1 MSPAPKDTRTSL
13 DSMRRLA
20 PGSQL
25 AGRYRIGKLL
35 GVGGM
40 GLVYE
45 AHDDELDL
53 RVAVKI
59 IRPELAADAVLI
71 DRFRR
76 ELVLGRQVSHP
87 NVVRIHDIGQDGDLY
102 FLTMDYVD
110 GMSLDAWLQEH
121 GRLDETTAVAFVR
134 QIAEALV
141 VAHRAG
147 VIHRDLKPSNILVDS
162 TGQLHI
168 SDFGMARSLS
178 SSGGTKAGVV
188 MGTPDYLSPEQ
199 AKGESVDGR
208 SDLYSLGIILFEML
222 SGELPFP
229 GGSVVETVAQR
240 ISGRPRELTDLGVVV
255 SPGLRKVVRRCL
267 EPKAARRPASA
278 EALLA
283 ELDGSARSPAP
294 IFGRR
299 FLMAAG
305 GVLILLA
312 TGAALWFE
320 LRGRGEAAPAT
331 VRTQSIAVLPLRD
344 ETGVATLAWMSSGI
358 AEMLVDALAQSPTL
372 RVVDAGRVARTLRD
386 LNLGPGPW
394 SEETLRRIGD
404 LLDAELLVVGSA
416 RARGPLLRVDAQ
428 LVRVGKPGGRTST
441 PIAGEAATPGALVQ
455 TLGRDL
461 RRSLDVPAPATAAP
475 VSESPEALAAYDRGT
490 ELLARGDAVLA
501 EPELEKAVAADPA
514 FGAAWYKLAEARD
527 AAGKTER
534 ALEAADRAVAAL
546 SGHESRLAYLAQAR
560 QASLRGDPEVA
571 QQVLSR
577 LVDRFPGDL
586 DSAVALADAYGQSG
600 QLSQAQRM
608 LERVAAEAPNH
619 PRALYLLGKYSI
631 LAGESRKA
639 VDDYLVRAMVVQ
651 NNLRSRQG
659 RADVLNAFGVAYR
672 DLGDLERAQEQYRQA
687 AELRLEIGDKRGYGA
702 TLRNLAQIQT
712 ARGNHD
718 EAARTLASA
727 MEIFTSLGDRA
738 GLADAVNDL
747 GMMDESRGSYG
758 QALKRYREAL
768 QIRREL
774 GDRRAE
780 AESLNNV
787 GYANQ
792 LLGDFDNASVYW
804 HQALELYKATGNREG
819 EILVTQSLG
828 QLQLAQGRWDDAV
841 KSYLK
846 ALEQSREAEMLPA
859 SAASL
864 GYLGRLAQYQ
874 GRYAAALSSYDE
886 GLKVLDGLKDVRGLV
901 EFTLARAETWI
912 ELGLLD
918 QARGDLSRA
927 EGWLGAASNHEQQA
941 EWLRL
946 GAKIQ
951 ARRGDLAGSRATL
964 ARARKEATAS
974 ESAAELL
981 RIDVEAGV
989 QLLDERRFGDALRAL
1004 QSAQQRAER
1013 LGDAMLRLRAAE
1025 ALTRASLKAKD
1036 PARAERLLAQGLR
1049 LAGTCGSYAGAPRL
1063 YRLQAQVARAR
1074 GDERAMQA
1082 SLDHSAEE
1090 LKRIQEGLA
1099 PEQASALERT
1109 IEEDRL

>member
-1 MSPAPKDTRTSL
+1 
-13 DSMRRLA
+13 MRRLA
-20 PGSQL
+20 PGARL
-25 AGRYRIGKLL
+25 AGRYRIGKLV

-53 RVAVKI
+53 RVAVKV
-59 IRPELAADAVLI
+59 IRPELAVDAALI

-110 GMSLDAWLQEH
+110 GVSLEAWLEEH
-121 GRLDETTAVAFVR
+121 GRLDEPKAVAFAR
-134 QIAEALV
+134 QIAEALA

-162 TGQLHI
+162 AGQLHI

-199 AKGESVDGR
+199 AKGESVDAR

-240 ISGRPRELTDLGVVV
+240 ISGRARELADLGVSV

-267 EPKAARRPASA
+267 EPKPSRRPASA
-278 EALLA
+278 EELLV
-283 ELDGSARSPAP
+283 ELDRAAASPTP
-294 IFGRR
+294 ILGRR
-299 FLMAAG
+299 FLVAAG
-305 GVLILLA
+305 GVLIVLA
-312 TGAALWFE
+312 AGLGFWRAFH
-320 LRGRGEAAPAT
+320 GRGEKEHLP
-331 VRTQSIAVLPLRD
+331 VRTRSIAVLPLRD
-344 ETGVATLAWMSSGI
+344 ETGAATLAWMSSGI
-358 AEMLVDALAQSPTL
+358 AELLVDALAQSPTL
-372 RVVDAGRVARTLRD
+372 RVVDAGRVTRTLRD

-394 SEETLRRIGD
+394 SDETLRRIGD

-416 RARGPLLRVDAQ
+416 RARGTLLRVDAQ
-428 LVRVGKPGGRTST
+428 LVPVGTPGGRTSK
-441 PIAGEAATPGALVQ
+441 PITGEATTPGALVQ

-461 RRSLDVPAPATAAP
+461 RRSLDIPAPETPAP
-475 VSESPEALAAYDRGT
+475 VSESPEAVAALDRGS
-490 ELLARGDAVLA
+490 ELLARGDALLA
-501 EPELEKAVAADPA
+501 EPELEKAVAADPG
-514 FGAAWYKLAEARD
+514 FGAAWYKLAEARE
-527 AAGKTER
+527 AAGKSER

-546 SGHESRLAYLAQAR
+546 KSSESRIAFLAQAR
-560 QASLRGDPEVA
+560 QASLHGDPELA
-571 QQVLSR
+571 QQILSR

-586 DSAVALADAYGQSG
+586 DSAVALAEAYGQSG
-600 QLSQAQRM
+600 QLSQARQV
-608 LERVAAEAPNH
+608 LERIAAEAPNH

-639 VDDYLVRAMVVQ
+639 VDDYLARAMVVQ

-687 AELRLEIGDKRGYGA
+687 ADLRLEIGDKHGYGT
-702 TLRNLAQIQT
+702 TLRNVAQIQT

-727 MEIFTSLGDRA
+727 MEIFTSVGDRA

-747 GMMDESRGSYG
+747 GMMEESRGSYG
-758 QALKRYREAL
+758 NALKRYREAL
-768 QIRREL
+768 QLRREL

-804 HQALELYKATGNREG
+804 HQALDLYKSTGNREG

-846 ALEQSREAEMLPA
+846 ALEQSRDAEMLSA

-874 GRYAAALSSYDE
+874 GRYAAALASYDE

-918 QARGDLSRA
+918 KAGGDLAAA
-927 EGWLGAASNHEQQA
+927 EGWLGEAENHEQKA

-946 GAKIQ
+946 SAKVQ
-951 ARRGDLAGSRATL
+951 ARRGDLAASRATL

-974 ESAAELL
+974 ESAATLL
-981 RIDVEAGV
+981 RIDVDNGL
-989 QLLDERRFGDALRAL
+989 QLLNERRGSEALRAL
-1004 QSAQQRAER
+1004 QSAQEKAER

-1036 PARAERLLAQGLR
+1036 PAKAERSLAQGLR
-1049 LAGTCGSYAGAPRL
+1049 LAGACGSYAGAPRL
-1063 YRLQAQVARAR
+1063 YRLQAQAARAR
-1074 GDERAMQA
+1074 GDERAMQT
-1082 SLDHSAEE
+1082 SLDRSAEE
-1090 LKRIQEGLA
+1090 LKRIRQGLA
-1099 PEQASALERT
+1099 PEYASALEKT

>member
-1 MSPAPKDTRTSL
+1 MTPAPKDTRTSA
-13 DSMRRLA
+13 DSLRRLA
-20 PGSQL
+20 PGSRL

-53 RVAVKI
+53 RVAVKV
-59 IRPELAADAVLI
+59 IRPELAVDAALI

-87 NVVRIHDIGQDGDLY
+87 NVVRIHDIGQDGDMY

-110 GMSLDAWLQEH
+110 GVSLEAWLAEH
-121 GRLDETTAVAFVR
+121 GRVDEPTAVAFAR
-134 QIAEALV
+134 QIAGALA

-199 AKGESVDGR
+199 AKGETVDAR

-240 ISGRPRELTDLGVVV
+240 ISGRPRELVDVGVSI
-255 SPGLRKVVRRCL
+255 SPGLRRVVRRCL

-278 EALLA
+278 EDLLA
-283 ELDGSARSPAP
+283 ELDRAASSPTP
-294 IFGRR
+294 ILGRR
-299 FLMAAG
+299 FLVVAGGALIVMAA
-305 GVLILLA
+305 
-312 TGAALWFE
+312 GAALWLGF
-320 LRGRGEAAPAT
+320 RGRGEKEILP
-331 VRTQSIAVLPLRD
+331 VRTRSIAVLPLRD
-344 ETGVATLAWMSSGI
+344 ETGAATLAWMSSGI

-372 RVVDAGRVARTLRD
+372 RVVDAGRVTRTLRD

-394 SEETLRRIGD
+394 SEETLRRMGD
-404 LLDAELLVVGSA
+404 LLNAELLVVGSA

-428 LVRVGKPGGRTST
+428 LVRVGTPGRTSQ
-441 PIAGEAATPGALVQ
+441 PITGEATTPGALVQ
-455 TLGRDL
+455 TLDRDL
-461 RRSLDVPAPATAAP
+461 RRSLDIPAPETPAP
-475 VSESPEALAAYDRGT
+475 VSESPEAVAALDRGS
-490 ELLARGDAVLA
+490 ELLARGDALLA

-514 FGAAWYKLAEARD
+514 FGTAWYKLAEARE
-527 AAGKTER
+527 AAGKSDR

-546 SGHESRLAYLAQAR
+546 AGSESRIAFLAQAR
-560 QASLRGDPEVA
+560 QASLRGDPELA
-571 QQVLSR
+571 QQILSR

-586 DSAVALADAYGQSG
+586 DSAVALAEAYGQSG
-600 QLSQAQRM
+600 QLSQAQHV
-608 LERVAAEAPNH
+608 LERVASAAPNH

-631 LAGESRKA
+631 LAGESRRA
-639 VDDYLVRAMVVQ
+639 VDDYLARAMVVQ
-651 NNLRSRQG
+651 NNLRSLQG

-687 AELRLEIGDKRGYGA
+687 ADLRLEIGDKHGYGT
-702 TLRNLAQIQT
+702 TLRNVAQIQT
-712 ARGNHD
+712 ARGNHA
-718 EAARTLASA
+718 EATRTLASA

-747 GMMDESRGSYG
+747 GMMEESRGSYG
-758 QALKRYREAL
+758 NALKRYREAL

-804 HQALELYKATGNREG
+804 HQALDLYKSTGNREG

-828 QLQLAQGRWDDAV
+828 QLELAQGRWDDAV
-841 KSYLK
+841 KSYLR
-846 ALEQSREAEMLPA
+846 ALEQSRDAEMLSA

-874 GRYAAALSSYDE
+874 GRYAAALASYDE

-918 QARGDLSRA
+918 KASADLSRT
-927 EGWLGAASNHEQQA
+927 EGWLGEAKNHEQQA

-946 GAKIQ
+946 SAKVQ
-951 ARRGDLAGSRATL
+951 ARHGDLAASRATL
-964 ARARKEATAS
+964 ARARKEASAS
-974 ESAAELL
+974 ESAATML
-981 RIDVEAGV
+981 RIDVDNGL
-989 QLLDERRFGDALRAL
+989 QLLSERRVSDALRAL
-1004 QSAQQRAER
+1004 QSAQDRAER

-1025 ALTRASLKAKD
+1025 GLTRASLKAKD
-1036 PARAERLLAQGLR
+1036 PTRAERSLARGLR
-1049 LAGTCGSYAGAPRL
+1049 VAGTCGSYAGAPRL
-1063 YRLQAQVARAR
+1063 YRLQAQAARAR

-1082 SLDHSAEE
+1082 SLDRSAEE
-1090 LKRIQEGLA
+1090 LKRIRQGLA
-1099 PEQASALERT
+1099 PEYASALERT
-1109 IEEDRL
+1109 LDEDRL